1 MNQSTQFQLP
11 KKPFLDQNH
20 TMSKILIA
28 GGTGLVGTRLSQL
41 LNERGAEVVHLSRK
55 KNSNASYPTFVWDTK
70 KGSIEAAAF
79 DDVDYIIN
87 LAGAGIADRLWTNSR
102 KKLLIESRVQTT
114 QLLSKYIQQLDK
126 KPKAFLSAAAIG
138 IYGDR
143 GDEILTEETAIGQNG
158 FMVQCCEEWE
168 AAITDLA
175 TATSVRTA
183 TFRIGIVL
191 STKGGALPKM
201 LLPLKVFTASY
212 FGDGSQWYSWV
223 HIDDVC
229 NIFMHAIDNE
239 TISGTYNATTST
251 PLTNKDLT
259 KRMVKALGKRALV
272 VPAPKAT
279 LRLGMGEM
287 ADVVLNSN
295 KVLPKRLE
303 AAGFQFQFPTFE
315 EAVKDV
321 VERKI

>member
-1 MNQSTQFQLP
+1 
-11 KKPFLDQNH
+11 
-20 TMSKILIA
+20 MSKILIA

-41 LNERGAEVVHLSRK
+41 LNERGEEVVHLSRK
-55 KNSNASYPTFVWDTK
+55 KNPNATYPTFVWDTEQ
-70 KGSIEAAAF
+70 GSIEEAAF
-79 DDVDYIIN
+79 EKVDYIIN
-87 LAGAGIADRLWTNSR
+87 LAGAGIADRLWTSSR
-102 KKLLIESRVQTT
+102 KKLLIDSRVQTT
-114 QLLSKYIQQLDK
+114 QLLSTYIQQLQS

-143 GDEILTEETAIGQNG
+143 GDEVLTEDAAIGKDG

-175 TATSVRTA
+175 TATGVRTA
-183 TFRIGIVL
+183 TFRVGVVL

-201 LLPLKVFTASY
+201 LLPLKFLTASY

-223 HIDDVC
+223 HIDDIC
-229 NIFMHAIDNE
+229 RMFIHAIDNK
-239 TISGTYNATTST
+239 TISGTYNATSPT

-259 KRMVKALGKRALV
+259 KKMVKALGKRAIV
-272 VPAPKAT
+272 VPAPEAI

-303 AAGFQFQFPTFE
+303 SAGFQFQFPTFE

-321 VERKI
+321 VERKL